1 MKDYYKILE
10 VEENSTEEEIKKSYR
25 SLSKKYHPDVNP
37 DGVEKFKEINEAY
50 EVLGDKE
57 KRNNYNNSK
66 NNPYAGTQFQDIFN
80 SNDDRELFRYKF
92 YIKNLYDDPL
102 RKESHVDDD
111 IADVRIEYKNNIYYY
126 EISIY
131 RLKMKNIDENNFTS
145 EKMRKDI
152 YHKGP
157 LADNYFWDFLEFSY
171 EVK

>member
-1 MKDYYKILE
+1 MEILSRLPFDLQEHILVKVMKRYKLRNGNYVRQIDKTKYAFLDYIMRPSINK
-10 VEENSTEEEIKKSYR
+10 NSFH
-25 SLSKKYHPDVNP
+25 YHED
-37 DGVEKFKEINEAY
+37 I
-50 EVLGDKE
+50 
-57 KRNNYNNSK
+57 
-66 NNPYAGTQFQDIFN
+66 FQDIFN